1 MKKIFFLAYL
11 FATFSFLSCDKT
23 PIEPDN
29 PKATRDNPLILG
41 NPSDAKNEVNAPNN
55 YLMEKPQFALSY
67 NSSRGGANWVAWHL
81 SSAWKGGV
89 ARQDDFRADPDLP
102 TSFTKIVTGDYTNT
116 GFDRGHLCPS
126 DDRDSTVTDNSA
138 TFVMTNMLPQSP
150 NLNRI
155 TWKNLEDYCRKLME
169 QGNEL
174 YIFAGGY
181 GVGGNGS
188 NGDLNTFASGKVTVP
203 ARCWKVVVVLPIN
216 SNDLTRIDANT
227 RVIAVDMPNTQSVNA
242 NAKNW
247 GDYRVK
253 VDDIE
258 AATGYNFMSAVATNI
273 QSTLESKIDT
283 GPTN

>member
-1 MKKIFFLAYL
+1 MKKIFILAYL
-11 FATFSFLSCDKT
+11 FATLTFLGCDKT
-23 PIEPDN
+23 TVDPDN
-29 PKATRDNPLILG
+29 PKPTRDNPMTLG
-41 NPSDAKNEVNAPNN
+41 NPSNAQNDISMPNN

-67 NSSRGGANWVAWHL
+67 NSGRGSANWVAWHL
-81 SSAWKGGV
+81 SAAWKGGV

-102 TSFTKIVTGDYTNT
+102 STGFTKVVTGDYTNT

-126 DDRDSTVTDNSA
+126 DDRDSTVLDNSA

-155 TWKNLEDYCRKLME
+155 TWKNLEDYCRTLMG

-188 NGDLNTFASGKVTVP
+188 NGDLSTFANGKVTVP
-203 ARCWKVVVVLPIN
+203 AHCWKVIVSIPVN
-216 SNDLTRIDANT
+216 SNDLSRVGGTGT
-227 RVIAVDMPNTQSVNA
+227 RVIAVDMPNTQSVN
-242 NAKNW
+242 NKSW
-247 GDYRVK
+247 GDYRVS
-253 VDDIE
+253 VDAIE
-258 AATGYNFMSAVATNI
+258 AATGYNFLSAVSTNI
-273 QSTLESKIDT
+273 QNTLESNADA